1 MVPAGVVPDGAGWCR
16 VAPGGAV
23 VLEMAPD
30 QTAVIAD
37 RFRAAGWQA
46 SIHGDLAGRDR
57 AVVARKR
64 G

>member
-1 MVPAGVVPDGAGWCR
+1 
-16 VAPGGAV
+16 
-23 VLEMAPD
+23 MAPD